1 MTRRVEK
8 VGGGSRLNDAET
20 WLTNSSIADA
30 AVVWARLDG
39 EIRVH
44 GQALGRHRGVFAP
57 SWRSAERRISSRGVL
72 YFLAFWG

>member
-20 WLTNSSIADA
+20 WLTNSSIADV
-30 AVVWARLDG
+30 AVVRSSTARSARTGTPWGAIAACL
-39 EIRVH
+39 R
-44 GQALGRHRGVFAP
+44 AN
-57 SWRSAERRISSRGVL
+57 WRSAERRISSRGVL

>member
-20 WLTNSSIADA
+20 RLTNSSIADV
-30 AVVWARLDG
+30 AVVEARRRDPRTG
-39 EIRVH
+39 
-44 GQALGRHRGVFAP
+44 APWGVIAACLRP
-57 SWRSAERRISSRGVL
+57 NWRSAERHISSRGVL